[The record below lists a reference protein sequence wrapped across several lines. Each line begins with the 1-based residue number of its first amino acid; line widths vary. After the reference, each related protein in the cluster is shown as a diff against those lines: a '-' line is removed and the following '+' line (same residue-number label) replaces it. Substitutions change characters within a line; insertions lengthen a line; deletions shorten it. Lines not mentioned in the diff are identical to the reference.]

1 MPSKLIAEH
10 FERTCHEQDSHAQKE
25 QLEYWTITLPA
36 QERSFKQ
43 NIYWWFDGATALG
56 GSAMTPN
63 LRIRESPT
71 IGPHSCLLVPNAGIK
86 LDNDHRLPPH
96 NEGNRGAFAYR
107 AESRDDEEMER
118 RSCHS
123 YLSDI
128 SRFGDTTFT
137 KVFVGGLAWETPTEE
152 MRRYFEQ
159 FGEILEAVIITDKN
173 TGKSKGYGFAMYNT
187 QIQQPAQYYH
197 QMYGTSSSTIGS
209 PYYYGYSL
217 QAPRAALSGSQA
229 QRIPGPSYLYFPT
242 SMEGSFSSFPSPT
255 IQPARHPFPSSSTAD
270 SPTPQHTTTESEA
283 GAVPSESPDT

>member
-1 MPSKLIAEH
+1 MAYPH
-10 FERTCHEQDSHAQKE
+10 H
-25 QLEYWTITLPA
+25 
-36 QERSFKQ
+36 RSQ
-43 NIYWWFDGATALG
+43 
-56 GSAMTPN
+56 
-63 LRIRESPT
+63 
-71 IGPHSCLLVPNAGIK
+71 
-86 LDNDHRLPPH
+86 
-96 NEGNRGAFAYR
+96 
-107 AESRDDEEMER
+107 
-118 RSCHS
+118 
-123 YLSDI
+123 
-128 SRFGDTTFT
+128 FGDTTFT

-173 TGKSKGYGFAMYNT
+173 TGKSKGYGFVTFRDPESARRACAEPNPVIDGRRANCNIASLGRPRPSPPRGRPQGSNSFQRGAPPGAPSYSGVAAPFPPLAPPPPPPPPPPVLYTPYGYPTYTPDYGYHQAMYNT

-283 GAVPSESPDT
+283 GAVPSESADT